1 MAYLQLRICLGSPR
15 VESQVWTLWRE
26 RFAKSLFFL
35 FLCVMSFMASE
46 EMMAVPAGFIA
57 MSRSLSRFYSRV
69 TCDWLTEGDGFCK
82 LRAET
87 FLVDSGSSL
96 RGLAIYLCTPSGVS
110 KISSCR
116 YPLT

>member
-1 MAYLQLRICLGSPR
+1 
-15 VESQVWTLWRE
+15 
-26 RFAKSLFFL
+26 
-35 FLCVMSFMASE
+35 MSFMASE

-57 MSRSLSRFYSRV
+57 MSMSRFYSRV